1 MRSELQRARNRQMI
15 IFFLVCLS
23 MLIMLGRL
31 YYWQILQSQS
41 GYHLAQRANAEH
53 IQNQIVDASRGLIY
67 DSRGQLLATN
77 VVKDDVYIMPI
88 QFAVDHPDTDKY
100 QSDLKALIFSLHQV
114 LPAISED
121 ILLKDFASGLPAV
134 RIAVEID
141 PEQSQQLRR
150 LRLPDIFLEPRTLRS
165 YPEGDLAA
173 QVLGYVEN
181 DGNDSQ
187 GVYGIEQQ
195 YNTLLAGK
203 AGSLTAET
211 DLNGNPL
218 TVGASSSQ
226 SAINGA
232 NLTLTLDSSLQY
244 FVQTELAEAVKTMEA
259 QSGTALVLNARTGAV
274 VAMAGVPSFDP
285 NNYGASA
292 NEMGCL
298 GKELVYFNPA
308 LYCGYEPGS
317 TMKAVTMAA
326 ALDQGLI
333 TPNTM
338 IDDPGYLRFDDTA
351 IQPVWNWRDQGYGQE
366 TMTQVLEHS
375 ANVGAAW
382 VAYDKLGPD
391 RYYPYLAR
399 FGFAQAT
406 GIDGDEDPGG
416 YRTNKTPGWSP
427 SDLTRQAFG
436 QSIDAT
442 PLQMAQAYEAIANDG
457 VMMKPY
463 VVASID
469 NNGHRTTTRPQVQ
482 RRVISANADHL
493 LTGMLVQ
500 SATKGLANVVA
511 IPGYSI
517 AAKTGTAT
525 TQGIADTKTEASV
538 AGFLPASNPQ
548 FVILVKLDQPEATIY
563 GGTAAAPLWKAIA
576 QQLMWYYNVPPDQQ

>member
-53 IQNQIVDASRGLIY
+53 IQNQIVNASRGLIY

-274 VAMAGVPSFDP
+274 VAMAGAPSFDP

-351 IQPVWNWRDQGYGQE
+351 IQPVWNWRDQAYGQE